1 MYSKRFLH
9 WWYLLCLGSAY
20 PEPYLILYRN
30 VSISILVIGTIE
42 FFGATEGAVE
52 VQEIKPTKVPGSLQ
66 IVGNICKKHKLLNL
80 KTLHDF
86 NNFRGSEWLS
96 WGLRPKM
103 VSIRRF
109 WRGDGGVSSFFSFSL
124 SFLLRFRPSSF

>member
-1 MYSKRFLH
+1 MNVFETISSLVVF
-9 WWYLLCLGSAY
+9 LCLGIAY

-66 IVGNICKKHKLLNL
+66 IVGNICKKHKSLKL

-96 WGLRPKM
+96 WGLASNLKFVR
-103 VSIRRF
+103 
-109 WRGDGGVSSFFSFSL
+109 
-124 SFLLRFRPSSF
+124 

>member
-1 MYSKRFLH
+1 MEKYSGLGIFIAVLLWRAMNVFETISSLVVF
-9 WWYLLCLGSAY
+9 LCLGIAY

-66 IVGNICKKHKLLNL
+66 IVGNICKNI
-80 KTLHDF
+80 
-86 NNFRGSEWLS
+86 SC
-96 WGLRPKM
+96 
-103 VSIRRF
+103 
-109 WRGDGGVSSFFSFSL
+109 
-124 SFLLRFRPSSF
+124 